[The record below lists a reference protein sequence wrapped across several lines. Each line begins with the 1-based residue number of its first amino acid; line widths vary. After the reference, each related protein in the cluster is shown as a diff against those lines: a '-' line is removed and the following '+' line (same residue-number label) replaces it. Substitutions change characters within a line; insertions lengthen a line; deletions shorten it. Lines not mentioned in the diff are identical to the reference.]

1 MIERYQGKDGRVA
14 LLDVMR
20 AQFLVEGNTE
30 IADMM
35 ASAALLKE
43 FTPGT
48 VLFNDGDRGGEL
60 FLILCGQV
68 SVRKRD
74 QEIDKVDAGI
84 HVGEIG
90 LMEPFK
96 GRSASVVAVDTV
108 VVAQIT
114 DESEYLCERLRCRL
128 VHGGGRRLRR
138 TTDAVGKSCTC
149 YTRSVK
155 RWPNMIAN

>member
-14 LLDVMR
+14 LLDAMR

-114 DESEYLCERLRCRL
+114 LQKFINIANLHPNLWRRIALALAHRL
-128 VHGGGRRLRR
+128 VK
-138 TTDAVGKSCTC
+138 TQDAV
-149 YTRSVK
+149 
-155 RWPNMIAN
+155 